1 MVFDKVKDAMLNKML
16 DSWEENA
23 AKTRL
28 KYYDHWAN
36 LCGVTEWKD
45 IDFDNPYVHLEWILC
60 DPRVL
65 FKLTGGAREEALAM
79 MDEQQR

>member
-1 MVFDKVKDAMLNKML
+1 MK
-16 DSWEENA
+16 ENMYARLEDTWADHA
-23 AKTRL
+23 ASTRA
-28 KYYDHWAN
+28 KYYPRWAR
-36 LCGVTEWKD
+36 LCGVEEWTD

-65 FKLTGGAREEALAM
+65 IKLTGGKREEALAM